1 MNKYARKHIYKRLNS
16 AVKTDPVSSSI
27 VKELMTKEF
36 NQFDK
41 IEALK
46 SLMEAMRTEVHVIDS
61 KNWVDSLT
69 EILRGRGLRDLLYAP
84 VIDMGMELEK
94 KWDSNKYDLP
104 ELIPYKKN
112 IEQFKSRLF
121 TIDASI
127 TTAKGAIADVGVIIL
142 CPDEKEPRTM
152 SLVPPIHFVV
162 LDEETIYS
170 DLSEAMDK
178 QKWNDKIPTNA
189 LLISG
194 PSKTADIELTLA
206 FGVHGPKELVV
217 LIKVGE
223 PK

>member
-1 MNKYARKHIYKRLNS
+1 MNKYARKLIFNRLNS
-16 AVKTDPVSSSI
+16 AVKTDTASSSK
-27 VKELMTKEF
+27 VKEFPPKEF
-36 NQFDK
+36 NQIEK

-46 SLMEAMRTEVHVIDS
+46 SLMEAMRTEVHVIAS
-61 KNWVDSLT
+61 ENWIDSLS
-69 EILRGRGLRDLLYAP
+69 EILRGKGLKDLLYAP
-84 VIDMGMELEK
+84 KTDMGKAIEEQWEMNE
-94 KWDSNKYDLP
+94 YDLP
-104 ELIPYKKN
+104 KLIPYSEK

-121 TIDASI
+121 KVDASI
-127 TTAKGAIADVGVIIL
+127 TAAKGAIADVGAIIL

-152 SLVPPIHFVV
+152 SLVPPIHFIM
-162 LDEETIYS
+162 LDVETIYQ

-178 QKWNDKIPTNA
+178 QKWNDKMPTNA

-217 LIKVGE
+217 LIQAGE

>member
-1 MNKYARKHIYKRLNS
+1 MNKYARKRIFKRLNS

-27 VKELMTKEF
+27 VKELIPKEF
-36 NQFDK
+36 NQIEK

-61 KNWVDSLT
+61 KNWIDSLT

-84 VIDMGMELEK
+84 GIDMGMELEK
-94 KWDSNKYDLP
+94 QWESNKYDLP
-104 ELIPYKKN
+104 ELIPYNEK
-112 IEQFKSRLF
+112 IEQFKSQLF
-121 TIDASI
+121 KVDASI
-127 TTAKGAIADVGVIIL
+127 TTAKGAIADVGAIIL

-162 LDEETIYS
+162 LDEGTIYS

-217 LIKVGE
+217 LIQVGE